1 MAQAYNVLPPAQDL
15 WELFDY
21 KPLTGELVWRKPASR
36 RVKVGAVAGSL
47 QNKGYCSVRINNGRY
62 LAHRLVWCWV
72 TGTDPGNYEI
82 DHIDVN
88 KLNNAWRNLRLATCS
103 QNCCNSK
110 TRKHNFTG
118 IKGAKITAT
127 GKYQAR
133 IVKDKVY
140 HYLGTFDTAE
150 QAGAA
155 YAVAAAKLHGEFA
168 RVC

>member
-1 MAQAYNVLPPAQDL
+1 MAQAYNVLPPAQNL

-21 KPLTGELVWRKPASR
+21 KPLTGEFIWKNST
-36 RVKVGAVAGSL
+36 GAAARNSVAGSL

-72 TGTDPGNYEI
+72 TGTDPADYEV
-82 DHIDVN
+82 DHIDGN
-88 KLNNAWRNLRLATCS
+88 RLNNAWKNLRLATCS
-103 QNCCNSK
+103 QNRCNSK
-110 TRKHNFTG
+110 TRKHNCTG
-118 IKGAKITAT
+118 IKGAKITPT